1 MLSGF
6 KTMKDEIESKDW
18 FVIPNWTQNLE
29 NARFYDTFK
38 EALQSQTESNMKLI
52 EEDRL
57 NESDMYEVFRT
68 SGIS

>member
-18 FVIPNWTQNLE
+18 FVIANWTQNLE

-38 EALQSQTESNMKLI
+38 EALQAQTESNMKLI

-68 SGIS
+68 SSIS